1 MHRQF
6 ASKLQIMEIYFVYPV
21 CKALYLLPGL
31 RRRLY
36 LGQLKLLLLYGS
48 RLWLGLDV
56 GSDFGLDLGIGL

>member
-1 MHRQF
+1 
-6 ASKLQIMEIYFVYPV
+6 MEIYFVYPV